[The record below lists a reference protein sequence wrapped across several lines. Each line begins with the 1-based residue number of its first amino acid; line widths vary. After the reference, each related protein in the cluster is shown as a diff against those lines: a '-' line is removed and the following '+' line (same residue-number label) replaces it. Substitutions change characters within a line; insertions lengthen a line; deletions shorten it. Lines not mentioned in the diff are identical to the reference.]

1 MRGLSRRR
9 FGLAVLSVLSAGC
22 VSEQSSRDDG
32 TTEREAGAP
41 KAEPQ
46 PTTTV
51 DRATDTAVQSEA
63 ETETTAEEGPEAR
76 FTVGDRQRRSR
87 TTGGE
92 FMLNEDTY
100 ENFAVTPE
108 TTASLTYDMI
118 VRRGPP
124 IDVLVFTPEEFGAFQ
139 RGHRARH
146 LGEVSTFHTTNVA
159 NKTVTVPPGE
169 YQIVVNNTDW
179 PRAIPS
185 GGEEYSQLEDDA
197 FVDFEIQWEPADTPQ

>member
-1 MRGLSRRR
+1 MSRLSRRR

-22 VSEQSSRDDG
+22 VSEQSSRDSETAERDG
-32 TTEREAGAP
+32 AAPQAESTPATTA
-41 KAEPQ
+41 
-46 PTTTV
+46 
-51 DRATDTAVQSEA
+51 DRPTDTVAQ
-63 ETETTAEEGPEAR
+63 TDRGTATSTDDGPEAR
-76 FTVGDRQRRSR
+76 LTVGDRQRRSR
-87 TTGGE
+87 RTGGE

-108 TTASLTYDMI
+108 TTAILTYDMI

-124 IDVLVFTPEEFGAFQ
+124 VDVLVFSPEEFGAFQ

-197 FVDFEIQWEPADTPQ
+197 FVDFEIQWEPADTP